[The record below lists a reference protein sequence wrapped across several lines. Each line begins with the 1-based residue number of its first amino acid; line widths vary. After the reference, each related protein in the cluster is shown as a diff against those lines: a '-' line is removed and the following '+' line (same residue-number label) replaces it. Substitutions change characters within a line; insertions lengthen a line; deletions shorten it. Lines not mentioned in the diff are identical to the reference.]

1 MLDSKLVSVFKKYPD
16 IIDTIHFSDQYTGPK
31 PTEVSTQYTEPRSK
45 ETTTQHIEPVPT
57 EVRI

>member
-31 PTEVSTQYTEPRSK
+31 PTEVSTQYTEQC
-45 ETTTQHIEPVPT
+45 TTYKVHNT
-57 EVRI
+57 ECI